1 MDKIPDSDK
10 VLVPHKDNDVIRRA
24 AGDTSRRVSSDE
36 VLKNLILNDIA
47 QMSKTTAVPE
57 GKVTSLFPSNTDRNA
72 EITEWLAY
80 RQNFIDTYITLNT
93 PSQDAITRLDA
104 LYRDL
109 IHKYGNL
116 PSFSPFWNENGNVN
130 GLPLRHLDDSD
141 VFPRHEDEGSALS
154 QSQVTMGL
162 RNEIAAYKQFALT
175 YNGNDKDKYLA
186 VVARR
191 NEIAKKVTRW
201 YEQLSKPTTNLENEL
216 NAVLGDPPGKPQATE
231 QEYNDLKRRIREY
244 ENHIDRS
251 YASNDDSEYRARV
264 LEHDTLVN
272 DINQFNTKYDYRQN
286 VDQKWIDPAL
296 RNPTQ
301 PRLFNAEEL
310 QKIRELGDKF
320 RQVHK
325 KVDTYKRASIPPAR
339 LWNESNPESSWL
351 TNTYLDEF
359 TPKNN
364 YQGYPYLLDHYDDWM
379 RHLQHISDNTDIPN
393 IGAEINV
400 DYEALKAR
408 IKAYNATLQ
417 RHIDADNNLLYAGLL
432 DDAAQLN
439 NDIDAY
445 ISKWNLNSEEMKEY
459 EYLILDHVLSPK
471 ENLGPSPIPQ
481 PINVGKML
489 QYPFDRTGANPNNR
503 VQEIYELTDENR
515 NEFNYIIPR
524 FAPFFADSIIVE
536 RLDTEDGNPLLL
548 KKNQDYHLGGHFGEI
563 RPFVGQARVESLVV
577 FDDRR
582 ITGRYRVTYQ
592 TLGGPFVLDA
602 TGYAEQIANYLV
614 NPFQTTWGE
623 IVGKPIEYPPIPHGH
638 DADELMGIVDVVNAI
653 MELANGTRALVE
665 EERKQSNILEGYLV
679 ATNEIKE
686 LSRRTSRQVSDAL
699 IKMYETSG
707 KIRKLLKNNQ
717 VVNEVIGASLDD
729 VDARN
734 SQLREELKT
743 YINNANAQQDQ
754 HVKTSLAELLNKMN
768 GILDEMARNQEKKL
782 DALKRHV
789 DNDLVSWDKTNPNK
803 VIGGNVLRYGENKSL
818 LLPFGTTFALT
829 NDEGLPTGVVKALS
843 STAGL
848 TPTEKQTGKVG
859 GIEYKDAES
868 KHRHLTAQDYN
879 YYSNDEKNANYR
891 LGYTLVNHDKM
902 LRQVTARGTTLP
914 AATTPVN
921 AIDTLNSLNLD
932 TVGNIETGT
941 YLTLRDNDV
950 TNKYMSPEYVIGNKE
965 NNFGY
970 DNDQV
975 TRYRVLDVGKLLPL
989 LVKGVQELSN
999 KQTAL
1004 TNQSP
1009 VVANDVSV
1017 GVAKPNKVLKTN
1029 ANNQITDL
1037 TSLGLK
1043 KGNST
1048 TFLETED
1055 NRLKVPGLSTGDIVM
1070 RKPDG
1075 SSDYEVN
1082 GTIKSLANSLRIN
1095 TNTGNKADA
1104 TSEGALDKL
1113 AGLKVTQDENSGY
1126 AIGTTGLADALGSVN
1141 NITESDTTLGGTYL
1155 NSGSALGAVLLAL
1168 KDAKAKFAAVN
1179 SRIDSVN
1186 NTVNGIPGASNFI
1199 SRDKVVE
1206 SQNDFT
1212 LPYQRDNNIHL
1223 NGRTIRWR
1231 NGNKDH
1237 QITHYS
1243 DSISFD
1249 PSLYA
1254 PDFKLSSDDTRALR
1268 HTYFSELAKSYANLI
1283 DVGRI
1288 EDDTI
1293 FKDVTNESAYGEL
1306 AELLPKKTADNKW
1319 HLVDPGSKGIF
1330 VSTGSIDPRSIMYR
1344 NLVPALVGATKHFG
1358 TKVTELDTRTNT
1370 LSGKVSALETTVSA
1384 HTGKLEQ
1391 LAKSAAG
1398 VNEATIREV
1407 NNRIEEMRQLA
1418 GGANGQI
1425 GTITPRVAA
1434 LEEKATNATS
1444 AIAAAQ
1450 STATAAKNKAD
1461 TLEAGQTSLS
1471 TLASTA
1477 KATAESAS
1485 QKAEANE
1492 RVNTQNT
1499 ARIAALEQAAQTDR
1513 GEVTK
1518 AKQAAAT
1525 AQTKADSAER
1535 KATANDGRITGLGNT
1550 VAGHTQKL
1558 TALEPKVTSLEQD
1571 VTRLKQN
1578 PGGVS
1583 ETTLNTRLGNY
1594 VPTNKVQS
1602 SVDDKADGKIVRF
1615 FGVGTIG
1622 KVTTIN
1628 FNGYPLSAGS
1638 NGDLSYSG
1646 RLRPRQINLTSDKRL
1661 KSDIRKLGGIN
1672 KVLALTGYSYQFKD
1686 SEERSAGLL
1695 AQDVQQVLPEA
1706 VSQDEN
1712 GYLSLDYNAVIALL
1726 VNAVKDQQEMIDIL
1740 AEQVKRLSQ
1749 Q

>member
-93 PSQDAITRLDA
+93 PSQEAITRLDA

-109 IHKYGNL
+109 IHKYGNS

-191 NEIAKKVTRW
+191 NEITKKVTRW

-216 NAVLGDPPGKPQATE
+216 NAVLGAPPGKPQATE

-244 ENHIDRS
+244 ENHIDQS

-272 DINQFNTKYDYRQN
+272 DINQFNTKYDYHQN

-301 PRLFNAEEL
+301 PRLFNEEEL

-339 LWNESNPESSWL
+339 LWNELNPESSWL

-400 DYEALKAR
+400 DYDALKAR

-459 EYLILDHVLSPK
+459 EYLILDHVLAPK

-743 YINNANAQQDQ
+743 YINNANTQQDQ
-754 HVKTSLAELLNKMN
+754 QVKTSLAELLNKMN

-782 DALKRHV
+782 EALKRHV

-859 GIEYKDAES
+859 GIEYKDAEG

-914 AATTPVN
+914 AAVTPIN
-921 AIDTLNSLNLD
+921 AVDTLNSLNLD
-932 TVGNIETGT
+932 TVGNTETGT

-965 NNFGY
+965 NSFGY

-1017 GVAKPNKVLKTN
+1017 GIAKPNKVLKTN

-1037 TSLGLK
+1037 ASLGLK
-1043 KGNST
+1043 NGNST
-1048 TFLETED
+1048 TSLETEN

-1082 GTIKSLANSLRIN
+1082 GAIKSLADSLKLD
-1095 TNTGNKADA
+1095 TNTTGRNPAS
-1104 TSEGALDKL
+1104 SEGALDKL
-1113 AGLKVTQDENSGY
+1113 ANLKVVNKGESGY
-1126 AIGTTGLADALGSVN
+1126 AIDSNGLSDALGSVN
-1141 NITESDTTLGGTYL
+1141 NVTESDTTLGGTYL
-1155 NSGSALGAVLLAL
+1155 NTGSALGAVLLAL
-1168 KDAKAKFAAVN
+1168 QDAKAKLAAVN
-1179 SRIDSVN
+1179 SRVDATN
-1186 NTVNGIPGASNFI
+1186 NNVAAIPAASNFI
-1199 SRDKVVE
+1199 PRGKVATT
-1206 SQNDFT
+1206 SDDYT
-1212 LPYQRDNNIHL
+1212 LPYQSGDDIIL
-1223 NGRTIRWR
+1223 TGRNLYWTYDRKRIAL
-1231 NGNKDH
+1231 
-1237 QITHYS
+1237 THYGRMVGFSASVNAS
-1243 DSISFD
+1243 DFIVDFKSPSAVRIH
-1249 PSLYA
+1249 SLYN
-1254 PDFKLSSDDTRALR
+1254 
-1268 HTYFSELAKSYANLI
+1268 LAKSYSDLI
-1283 DVGRI
+1283 DLGVNVQD
-1288 EDDTI
+1288 ESVY
-1293 FKDVTNESAYGEL
+1293 KDVSDEISYG
-1306 AELLPKKTADNKW
+1306 LLNKLSPKKTDDGYWRLVESDNA
-1319 HLVDPGSKGIF
+1319 GAF
-1330 VSTGSIDPRSIMYR
+1330 VSKDNTSLRAIIYR
-1344 NLVPALVGATKHFG
+1344 NLLPVLVGSVKHLG

-1461 TLEAGQTSLS
+1461 TLEAGQRSLS

-1499 ARIAALEQAAQTDR
+1499 SRIAALEQAAQTDR

-1518 AKQAAAT
+1518 AKQAATA
-1525 AQTKADSAER
+1525 AQTKADGAER

-1558 TALEPKVTSLEQD
+1558 TALEPKVASLEQD

-1615 FGVGTIG
+1615 FGEGTIG

-1628 FNGYPLSAGS
+1628 FNGYPLSASG

-1661 KSDIRKLGGIN
+1661 KSDIRKLGGID
-1672 KVLALTGYSYQFKD
+1672 KVLALTGYSYRFKD
-1686 SEERSAGLL
+1686 SEEHSAGLL

-1726 VNAVKDQQEMIDIL
+1726 VNAVKDQQAMIDIL
-1740 AEQVKRLSQ
+1740 TEQVRRLTK
-1749 Q
+1749 

>member
-93 PSQDAITRLDA
+93 PSQEAITRLDA

-109 IHKYGNL
+109 IHKYGNS

-216 NAVLGDPPGKPQATE
+216 NAVLGDSPGKPQATE

-244 ENHIDRS
+244 ESHIDQS

-301 PRLFNAEEL
+301 PRLFNEEEL

-339 LWNESNPESSWL
+339 LWGELNPESSWL

-400 DYEALKAR
+400 DYDALKAR

-459 EYLILDHVLSPK
+459 EYLILDHVIAPK

-481 PINVGKML
+481 PIDVGKML

-536 RLDTEDGNPLLL
+536 KLDTEDGNPLLL

-623 IVGKPIEYPPIPHGH
+623 IVGKPIEYPPVPHGH

-743 YINNANAQQDQ
+743 YINNANTQQDQ

-782 DALKRHV
+782 EALKRHV

-859 GIEYKDAES
+859 GIEYKDAEG

-914 AATTPVN
+914 AAITPIN
-921 AIDTLNSLNLD
+921 AVDTLNSLNLD
-932 TVGNIETGT
+932 TVGNAETGT

-965 NNFGY
+965 NSFGY

-1009 VVANDVSV
+1009 VVANDVSI
-1017 GVAKPNKVLKTN
+1017 GIAKPNKVLKTDT
-1029 ANNQITDL
+1029 NNQITDL
-1037 TSLGLK
+1037 KSLGLK
-1043 KGNST
+1043 NGNST
-1048 TFLETED
+1048 TSLETEN
-1055 NRLKVPGLSTGDIVM
+1055 NRLKVPGLSAGDIVM

-1082 GTIKSLANSLRIN
+1082 NTIKSLANSLRIN
-1095 TNTGNKADA
+1095 TNTGNNTDA

-1113 AGLKVTQDENSGY
+1113 AGLKVTQDGNNGY

-1141 NITESDTTLGGTYL
+1141 NVTESDTTLGGTYL

-1179 SRIDSVN
+1179 SRIDNVN

-1199 SRDKVVE
+1199 PRNKVAVTNE
-1206 SQNDFT
+1206 DYT
-1212 LPYQRDNNIHL
+1212 LPYQRNNSIFLTGRNLYWTHDNKRI
-1223 NGRTIRWR
+1223 
-1231 NGNKDH
+1231 DV
-1237 QITHYS
+1237 THYG
-1243 DSISFD
+1243 DMISF
-1249 PSLYA
+1249 A
-1254 PDFKLSSDDTRALR
+1254 TTVQATDFVVDFDENDLVRINTLRGLASSYR
-1268 HTYFSELAKSYANLI
+1268 HLL
-1283 DVGRI
+1283 DVGTI
-1288 EDDTI
+1288 DDGTT
-1293 FKDVTNESAYGEL
+1293 FKDVTSEYAYNAL
-1306 AELLPKKTADNKW
+1306 ASLTPKKTSDNNW
-1319 HLVDPGSKGIF
+1319 RLMDSAVNGIF
-1330 VSTGSIDPRSIMYR
+1330 VSTGNNDTRSIMYR
-1344 NLVPALVGATKHFG
+1344 NLVPALVGATKHLG

-1370 LSGKVSALETTVSA
+1370 LSSKVSALETTVSA

-1391 LAKSAAG
+1391 LAKNAAG

-1450 STATAAKNKAD
+1450 STATTAKNKAD
-1461 TLEAGQTSLS
+1461 TLEAAQTNLS

-1499 ARIAALEQAAQTDR
+1499 SRIAALEQAAQTDR

-1518 AKQAAAT
+1518 AKQTAT
-1525 AQTKADSAER
+1525 AAQTKADSAER

-1615 FGVGTIG
+1615 FGEGTIG

>member
-93 PSQDAITRLDA
+93 PSQEAITRLDA

-109 IHKYGNL
+109 IHKYGNS

-154 QSQVTMGL
+154 QSQITMGL

-186 VVARR
+186 VVERR
-191 NEIAKKVTRW
+191 ATLVKKLTRW

-216 NAVLGDPPGKPQATE
+216 NAVLGAPPGKPQATE
-231 QEYNDLKRRIREY
+231 QEYNDIKRRIREY
-244 ENHIDRS
+244 ENHIDQP

-325 KVDTYKRASIPPAR
+325 KVDMYKRASIPPAR
-339 LWNESNPESSWL
+339 LWNELNPESSWL

-524 FAPFFADSIIVE
+524 FSPFFADSIIVE

-754 HVKTSLAELLNKMN
+754 QVKTSLAELLNKMN

-782 DALKRHV
+782 EALKRHV

-859 GIEYKDAES
+859 GIEYKDAEG

-914 AATTPVN
+914 AATTPIN
-921 AIDTLNSLNLD
+921 AVDTLNSLNLD
-932 TVGNIETGT
+932 TVGNTETGT

-950 TNKYMSPEYVIGNKE
+950 TNKYMSPEYVTGNRE
-965 NNFGY
+965 NSFGY

-1009 VVANDVSV
+1009 VVANDVSI
-1017 GVAKPNKVLKTN
+1017 GIAKPNKVLKTN
-1029 ANNQITDL
+1029 ADNQITDL
-1037 TSLGLK
+1037 ASLGLK
-1043 KGNST
+1043 NGNST
-1048 TFLETED
+1048 TSLETEN

-1095 TNTGNKADA
+1095 MNTGNQADA

-1113 AGLKVTQDENSGY
+1113 AGLKVTQDGNNGY

-1179 SRIDSVN
+1179 SRIDNVN

-1199 SRDKVVE
+1199 SRNKVAVTNE
-1206 SQNDFT
+1206 DYT
-1212 LPYQRDNNIHL
+1212 LPYQRNNSVYLTGRNLYWTHDNKRI
-1223 NGRTIRWR
+1223 
-1231 NGNKDH
+1231 DV
-1237 QITHYS
+1237 THYG
-1243 DSISFD
+1243 DMVSF
-1249 PSLYA
+1249 A
-1254 PDFKLSSDDTRALR
+1254 TTVQATNFVVDFDENDLVRINTLRGLASSYR
-1268 HTYFSELAKSYANLI
+1268 HLL
-1283 DVGRI
+1283 DVGTI
-1288 EDDTI
+1288 DDGAT
-1293 FKDVTNESAYGEL
+1293 FKDVTGEYAYNAL
-1306 AELLPKKTADNKW
+1306 ASLTPKKTGDNNW
-1319 HLVDPGSKGIF
+1319 RLVDSAVNGIF
-1330 VSTGSIDPRSIMYR
+1330 VSTGNNDTRSIMYR
-1344 NLVPALVGATKHFG
+1344 NLVPALVGATKHLG

-1370 LSGKVSALETTVSA
+1370 LSGKVAALEMTVSA
-1384 HTGKLEQ
+1384 HAGKLEQ

-1407 NNRIEEMRQLA
+1407 NSRIEEMRQLA

-1485 QKAEANE
+1485 QKAAANE

-1518 AKQAAAT
+1518 AKQAATA

-1594 VPTNKVQS
+1594 VPTSKVQS

-1615 FGVGTIG
+1615 FGEGTIG

-1628 FNGYPLSAGS
+1628 FNGYPLSASG